1 MNNQNFFTSVRPV
14 RYREILSAL
23 ITRDATTASVPI
35 RFRVRSTRGRYGR
48 VWSTRIKPTGKE
60 IG

>member
-35 RFRVRSTRGRYGR
+35 RFRVRRSGRL
-48 VWSTRIKPTGKE
+48 TTAPTLTGP
-60 IG
+60 GPPNQ